1 MIKVVKVV
9 CFDALLQVLILKGVT
24 KGSGE
29 WPLEDRGKQVATCKE
44 GICHPDQVGAGAG
57 TESTEKDRNAI
68 LEAATKVRSGEW
80 NPSHN
85 ALKARKS
92 LEVLILDGSG
102 TEVPPTRVFWEK
114 RLQVVENKR
123 RESQKEG

>member
-92 LEVLILDGSG
+92 LEAADSRWERHGGTPHPGVLG
-102 TEVPPTRVFWEK
+102 
-114 RLQVVENKR
+114 
-123 RESQKEG
+123 KEAPSC